1 MLLGK
6 KKMPW
11 VVVDQLVRAHTH
23 LMDDGPILDARTT
36 LVEMAALGIERSWG
50 AKVE

>member
-1 MLLGK
+1 
-6 KKMPW
+6 
-11 VVVDQLVRAHTH
+11 VVVDQLVRAHTF
-23 LMDDGPILDARTT
+23 DGRGPILDARTT